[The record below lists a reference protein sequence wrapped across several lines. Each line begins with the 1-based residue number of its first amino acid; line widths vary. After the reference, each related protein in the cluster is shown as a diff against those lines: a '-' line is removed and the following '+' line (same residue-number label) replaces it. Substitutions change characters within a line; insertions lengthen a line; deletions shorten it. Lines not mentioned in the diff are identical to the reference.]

1 MYKTKD
7 NKSEGYN
14 YADDDH
20 ENRTPSPSFTP
31 PSNNTKQKK
40 RGKKVFH
47 NIE

>member
-14 YADDDH
+14 YADDDD

-31 PSNNTKQKK
+31 SSDNTNRKK
-40 RGKKVFH
+40 RGKNVFN